1 MRSPYLTIDLDKIEH
16 NARVIVSLCEA
27 HGIEVTG
34 ITKGTC
40 GHPDVARAMLRGGV
54 SSIGD
59 SRIEN
64 IQRMRA
70 AGVETSFMLVR
81 VPPLSG
87 VDDVVD
93 TVDVSLNSEISV
105 LAALSEAA
113 QRRGEVHDVILMV
126 ELGDLREGIC
136 EDELIDFVRETL
148 CLPGVRVRGLGTNL
162 ACFGGVVPDED
173 NMNRLV
179 QLAGKVEKTCGV
191 ELEWISGVNSSG
203 LDLIESG
210 LMPERVNHARMGE
223 SILLGRETVHRKPWP
238 GALQDAFLL
247 HAEVLEL
254 KRKPSVPI
262 GERSEDAFGMLPAF
276 EDHGDIER
284 ALLNVGRE
292 DVDVEGITP
301 LDPRVRVLG
310 ASSGYL
316 VVDVSKASG
325 RVCVGSELG
334 FSLSYSGLLA
344 AFTSEYVEKRPVRT
358 GS

>member
-87 VDDVVD
+87 VDEVVD
-93 TVDVSLNSEISV
+93 TVNVSLNSELAV

-113 QRRGEVHDVILMV
+113 QRRGEVHDVVLMV

-136 EDELIDFVRETL
+136 EDELIDFVRETVR
-148 CLPGVRVRGLGTNL
+148 LPGVRVRGLGTNL

-173 NMNRLV
+173 CMNRLV
-179 QLAGKVEKTCGV
+179 ELAGEVEKTCSI

-203 LDLIESG
+203 LDLIASG
-210 LMPERVNHARMGE
+210 RMPGRVNHARMGE

-238 GALQDAFLL
+238 ETFQDAFLL

-254 KRKPSVPI
+254 KKKPSVPI
-262 GERSEDAFGMLPAF
+262 GERSEDAFGMLPVF

-292 DVDVEGITP
+292 DVEIQGITP
-301 LDPRVRVLG
+301 LDPQVRILG

-316 VVDVSKASG
+316 VVDVSEASG
-325 RVCVGSELG
+325 GVCVGDELD
-334 FSLSYSGLLA
+334 FSLEYSALLA
-344 AFTSEYVEKRPVRT
+344 AFTSEYVRKRPVRT